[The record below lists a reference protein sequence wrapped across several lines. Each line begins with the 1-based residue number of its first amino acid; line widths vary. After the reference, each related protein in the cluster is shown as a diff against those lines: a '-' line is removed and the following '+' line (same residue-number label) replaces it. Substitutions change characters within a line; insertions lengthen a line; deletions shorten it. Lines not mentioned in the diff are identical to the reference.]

1 MLQSF
6 NSFFFYWGEK
16 VSKRRFFEAKQWRK
30 MTTNNII
37 QSIEVGLRVLKDRSL
52 SKDDLLRLVLMLEE
66 GISIVKAEIP
76 KQKGKV

>member
-1 MLQSF
+1 
-6 NSFFFYWGEK
+6 
-16 VSKRRFFEAKQWRK
+16 

-66 GISIVKAEIP
+66 GISIVKTEIP